1 MPLPKQGNGVFDQ
14 DEEPLSV
21 SVDDDETG
29 LPPVDAHGRQP
40 YVELAVQK
48 APSNPAS
55 AWLWREPREILD
67 QELRVR
73 VGGSFVWPPTG
84 VDNLDKVQTVV
95 LIAGGVGIKYVSLTP
110 HLHTYIHTFLF
121 LQEKKEKRK
130 KE

>member
-1 MPLPKQGNGVFDQ
+1 MFDQ

-121 LQEKKEKRK
+121 LQEKKREKKKGKKERK
-130 KE
+130 KD